1 ESACRIWPPFGIL
14 CLFPA
19 ELCKTRTV
27 FSPHGTNR
35 CFMAGNRMS
44 VGASRK
50 SAAGG
55 GGSDTR
61 AALHLVA
68 RPMARRR
75 EAREAR
81 VAGECRR
88 GGGAPRHRAS
98 EAPRD
103 VFGANGGG
111 VPSPESNRHQEWPCS
126 SPHRPQQGAV
136 NYSLVRRPEH
146 QPPAGVAH
154 HGGAAEAVVGP
165 GEAGDAV

>member
-1 ESACRIWPPFGIL
+1 TG
-14 CLFPA
+14 
-19 ELCKTRTV
+19 
-27 FSPHGTNR
+27 
-35 CFMAGNRMS
+35 CFMAGNRRRG
-44 VGASRK
+44 GASRK

-61 AALHLVA
+61 AALHRVA

-98 EAPRD
+98 EAQRD

-111 VPSPESNRHQEWPCS
+111 VPSPESKPPPRVPGPPIPVPRHETSVRAMWGENRPSFAQLCGE
-126 SPHRPQQGAV
+126 QAQYA
-136 NYSLVRRPEH
+136 E
-146 QPPAGVAH
+146 
-154 HGGAAEAVVGP
+154 GGP
-165 GEAGDAV
+165 D